1 MARTPQQQ
9 SFVEAL
15 RDSTSNIALEAV
27 AGSGKTYT
35 LVEGANELQLAGTAV
50 AFNKRNAEELQKR
63 MPSSIECKTMN
74 ATGHRA
80 WMKQVGSGMSV
91 DAGKIRGITQRMWSY
106 QERQRTPGLDRFID
120 LMRLHEVV
128 PDGAPYQGK
137 PNRHSADYLQDL
149 FDRYDLGGDEEIDM
163 FVYFDRAKQALN
175 ESIKMAWNKQI
186 DFVDQLYMPIVYNAP
201 FTPSNFLMV
210 DEVQDLSPIQHK
222 IIRRMARGRTV
233 AAGDPAQAIYGFA
246 GAMSGSMEAMLRDF
260 SMEVMPLTWCFRCPE
275 EVIRVAQK
283 YNPKILPA
291 PGAEKGV
298 VDYVEGLEKVRMGDV
313 VLSYRNAALL
323 EAAFNLIARG
333 IGAKLYGSGDL
344 AQQLLKLATKF
355 SFPRDNF
362 LRQLRDWRDKKVSD
376 LIAAGKES
384 QANATADRATCL
396 SIIVMR
402 GKCENAYGLE
412 AEIRTIFG
420 MDGSTAPVICSTI
433 HKFKGMEADRVHIY
447 RFEDLFK
454 GSHFMSPEEMQQRRN
469 MAYVQITRA
478 RKELYFVKPKEGDS
492 ENE

>member
-1 MARTPQQQ
+1 
-9 SFVEAL
+9 
-15 RDSTSNIALEAV
+15 
-27 AGSGKTYT
+27 
-35 LVEGANELQLAGTAV
+35 
-50 AFNKRNAEELQKR
+50 
-63 MPSSIECKTMN
+63 
-74 ATGHRA
+74 
-80 WMKQVGSGMSV
+80 MSV
-91 DAGKIRGITQRMWSY
+91 DAGKIRSITQRMWTY

-137 PNRHSADYLQDL
+137 PNKHSADYLQDL

-201 FTPSNFLMV
+201 FAPSNFLMV

-275 EVIRVAQK
+275 QVIRVAQK

-291 PGAEKGV
+291 PGAERGV

-355 SFPRDNF
+355 QFPRDNF

-402 GKCENAYGLE
+402 GKCESAYGLE

-420 MDGSTAPVICSTI
+420 MDGSTAPVTCSTI